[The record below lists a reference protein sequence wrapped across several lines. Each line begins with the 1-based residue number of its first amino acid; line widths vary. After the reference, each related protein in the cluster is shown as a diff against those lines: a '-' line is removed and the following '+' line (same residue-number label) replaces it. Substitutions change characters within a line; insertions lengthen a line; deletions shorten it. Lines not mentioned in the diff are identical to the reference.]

1 MFIDNS
7 VAYAGST
14 LSKVDFSDTDKCT
27 FIYDN
32 ERRNK
37 EILKQMEKMINKNFQ
52 LFVWPENMVVKD
64 INELVINGYDK
75 SQIMNLINSNTYG
88 GLSAK
93 LKILDWKRC

>member
-1 MFIDNS
+1 
-7 VAYAGST
+7 
-14 LSKVDFSDTDKCT
+14 
-27 FIYDN
+27 
-32 ERRNK
+32 
-37 EILKQMEKMINKNFQ
+37 MEKMINKNFQ
-52 LFVWPENMVVKD
+52 LFVWPENIVVKD